1 MDDRA
6 IVILPHIYISA
17 HVSVCPCEYTASCV
31 GVCVLPELS
40 EPVDVPCPC
49 PCVSGCVGVCICA
62 YVFAW
67 MHMNVLHVQIHR
79 NVVFVP
85 RQCLSNPL
93 QPQRC
98 VGTHLASVCVPGT
111 RICWDTR
118 VGVRKC
124 SSAPVYRGDLG
135 GSVGFWGLY
144 PPQVITVDMDPF
156 TYTSQD
162 FSNLDKT
169 QAIHEK
175 LGRHHTQYC
184 IELN

>member
-67 MHMNVLHVQIHR
+67 MHMDVLHVQIHR

-93 QPQRC
+93 
-98 VGTHLASVCVPGT
+98 
-111 RICWDTR
+111 
-118 VGVRKC
+118 
-124 SSAPVYRGDLG
+124 
-135 GSVGFWGLY
+135 
-144 PPQVITVDMDPF
+144 
-156 TYTSQD
+156 
-162 FSNLDKT
+162 
-169 QAIHEK
+169 
-175 LGRHHTQYC
+175 
-184 IELN
+184 